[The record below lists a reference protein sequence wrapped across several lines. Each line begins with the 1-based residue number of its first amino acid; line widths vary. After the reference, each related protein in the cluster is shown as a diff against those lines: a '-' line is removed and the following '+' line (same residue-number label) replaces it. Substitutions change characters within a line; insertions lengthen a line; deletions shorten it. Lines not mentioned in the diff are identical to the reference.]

1 MKPIMNQEAVMMRAR
16 RALVRMASGSLAR
29 AAALLLLLLV
39 AAASQPS
46 GQTLPDTLEPLV
58 WFSSPYDDETV
69 SGTVTVDVDAYDASG
84 IGGVIL
90 EVDGVAVGAEDT
102 SAPWSFAWN
111 ADASGPG
118 AHILTAVVRDNAGNA
133 TRSYVV
139 PVVVGSDV
147 TPPPPPPPVNHN
159 PVAGGDSLTSTGR
172 VAVSFSATSLLGND
186 SDPDGDP
193 LAVTSVD
200 SASTGGGTIA
210 SLGGGSYRYTPG
222 ATFTGTDTFTYAIA
236 DGRGGSASGTVSVTV
251 TAPAPPPPPPTG
263 GIVLALGFEEASGT
277 AVVDSS
283 ASPINGTLGGGA
295 AAPTRVA
302 AGKFGRALSF
312 DGGDSLSVPDGAAGT
327 KLDLTNGMTLEA
339 WVNPS
344 SMNGWESVIYKERG
358 GAGSGLLSYA
368 LYAHDGGTNTPPAA
382 YVRTSSGGPDRG
394 AQGAVRL
401 PLNTWSHVAVTYA
414 TAPAP
419 VGSTLRVYVNGV
431 LVRTITGGNQ
441 NILAGN
447 QPLRIGNSNA
457 SVSEGFNGVIDEVRI
472 YNRALSAEEI
482 AADMLAP
489 VVP

>member
-1 MKPIMNQEAVMMRAR
+1 MKPISKQQAVMTRAR
-16 RALVRMASGSLAR
+16 GALARLASGRSIAL
-29 AAALLLLLLV
+29 AAALLAVL
-39 AAASQPS
+39 AGTASQPA
-46 GQTLPDTLEPLV
+46 GQTPPDTVDPVV

-69 SGTVTVDVDAYDASG
+69 SGTVTVDVEAYDASG

-90 EVDGVAVGAEDT
+90 EVDGTAVGAEDT
-102 SAPWSFAWN
+102 AAPFSFSWN

-118 AHILTAVVRDNAGNA
+118 AHILTVIVRDNAGNA
-133 TRSYVV
+133 TRSDVV

-147 TPPPPPPPVNHN
+147 TPPPPPPVNHN
-159 PVAGGDSLTSTGR
+159 PVAGGDALTSTGR
-172 VAVSFSATSLLGND
+172 VAVTFSAASLLGND

-222 ATFTGTDTFTYAIA
+222 ATFTGTDTFSYAIA

-263 GIVLALGFEEASGT
+263 GVVLALGFEEASGT

-327 KLDLTNGMTLEA
+327 KLDLTNGMTIEA

-358 GAGSGLLSYA
+358 GAGTGLLSYA
-368 LYAHDGGTNTPPAA
+368 LYAHDGGTNTPPAG

-401 PLNTWSHVAVTYA
+401 PLNTWSHIAVTYA

-419 VGSTLRVYVNGV
+419 VGSTLRVYINGA

-441 NILAGN
+441 NIMAGN

-457 SVSEGFNGVIDEVRI
+457 SISEGFNGVIDEVRI

-482 AADMLAP
+482 AADMVAA